1 MYHYSMS
8 VLRQHEGPRAI
19 TWAEF
24 LERVHDKF
32 FLVNYQSDRMNEFI
46 TFVQGSKTVEEY
58 KHKFMSH

>member
-8 VLRQHEGPRAI
+8 VLRQYEGHRAV

-32 FLVNYQSDRMNEFI
+32 FLVNEFI